1 METKEQKIRNKGIT
15 LIALVV
21 TVVVTIIIAMVSI
34 ATLTGDNS
42 TISNAEKA
50 KEDAEIAEE
59 KELLSISAVQAAG
72 KDNFGEITEDHFEDE
87 LTNNIG
93 KRDEA
98 YELTGTGP
106 FIVKYLDSQ
115 RSYLVDEYGNVS
127 EYVDISKYVK
137 VGQYVDY
144 NPTVSDKNG
153 TTVDPSKLTYTSPKG
168 DGQNHGNGN
177 SPQTYTAKVDIKWK
191 VLEIG
196 MGTVTLISDQV
207 TISKDEGG
215 TFILQGAIGYLYVEQ
230 ELHEICKIYGYGY
243 GADTSQV
250 TEYSYGGPIDGELT
264 GKITGSGA
272 RSLTVEDINK
282 LAGIKTDEDI
292 KTININY
299 GSTANPTIDIWYPT
313 ITKQDGNSG
322 LHGVRNLENTNYD
335 YDKSKIK
342 NAYVQNMIFNGNW
355 YWLASRAI
363 NTNSNN
369 SEFKIFRISG
379 GVGPSVLVNGNS
391 TRLVEYTNPNYA
403 VCPIV
408 TLKSEVIDI
417 DAGYDEANGG
427 WQLK

>member
-1 METKEQKIRNKGIT
+1 
-15 LIALVV
+15 
-21 TVVVTIIIAMVSI
+21 MVSI

-168 DGQNHGNGN
+168 DGQNHGNGK
-177 SPQTYTAKVDIKWK
+177 SDQKFTATAKGTKWRVLNIEYGK
-191 VLEIG
+191 VE
-196 MGTVTLISDQV
+196 LISEN
-207 TISKDEGG
+207 TIITDAGQN
-215 TFILQGAIGYLYVEQ
+215 FILYGAPGYLYAEQ
-230 ELHEICKIYGYGY
+230 ELNEICKIYGYGY

-250 TEYSYGGPIDGELT
+250 INYTYGGPKDGVLR

-272 RSLTVEDINK
+272 RSITVDDINK
-282 LAGIKTDEDI
+282 YSGIDTDDEFKALD
-292 KTININY
+292 NNY
-299 GSTANPTIDIWYPT
+299 GSTANPPMNIFYPT
-313 ITKQDGNSG
+313 IKTQKGKSDAPEIK
-322 LHGVRNLENTNYD
+322 NLEHTYYYYDQEKLGENTSLKD
-335 YDKSKIK
+335 
-342 NAYVQNMIFNGNW
+342 VLFNTG
-355 YWLASRAI
+355 YWLASRCVKS
-363 NTNSNN
+363 TSSG
-369 SEFKIFRISG
+369 SEFNIRVVNNNMMGADLLCEGKDSYFYEFTFSYY
-379 GVGPSVLVNGNS
+379 SV
-391 TRLVEYTNPNYA
+391 R
-403 VCPIV
+403 PIV
-408 TLKSEVIDI
+408 TLKSNVIDI
-417 DAGYDEANGG
+417 DAGYDETNGG
-427 WQLK
+427 WKLK